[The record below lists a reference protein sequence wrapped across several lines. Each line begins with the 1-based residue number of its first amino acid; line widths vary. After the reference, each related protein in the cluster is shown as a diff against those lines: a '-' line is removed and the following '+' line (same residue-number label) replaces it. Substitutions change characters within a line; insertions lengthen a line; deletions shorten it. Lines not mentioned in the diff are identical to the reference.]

1 MSNTSVRNALVPMVV
16 DQTQNG
22 ERSYDI
28 YSRMLKDRIIFF
40 HDEVN
45 EASVGLAIAQI
56 LYLEAEDPDSD
67 IYMYINS
74 PGGSVLDGLALVDT
88 MNYVKPD
95 IVTIGMGM
103 CASMGSVLISQG
115 AKGKRFMLPNA
126 EIMVHQVMGGTKG
139 QVSDMEIATAHA
151 KRLKDKLTKMLADST
166 DGKTTLKKM
175 TKMCDR
181 DTWLTAEES
190 VKVGL
195 IDKVISNVNE
205 VK

>member
-1 MSNTSVRNALVPMVV
+1 MSKVRNGLVPMVV

-28 YSRMLKDRIIFF
+28 YSRLLKDRIVFF

-45 EASVGLAIAQI
+45 QASVSLAIAQ
-56 LYLEAEDPDSD
+56 LLFLEAEDPEAD

-88 MNYVKPD
+88 MNYIKPD
-95 IVTIGMGM
+95 VVTIGMGM
-103 CASMGSVLISQG
+103 CASMGSILISQG

-126 EIMVHQVMGGTKG
+126 EIMIHQVMSGAQG

-151 KRLKDKLTKMLADST
+151 KRLKEKLIKMLADST
-166 DGKTTLKKM
+166 DGKTSLKKM
-175 TKMCDR
+175 AKMSDR

-190 VKVGL
+190 VEIGL
-195 IDKVISNVNE
+195 IDKVIDNVNE
-205 VK
+205 AK